1 MILDRMKLLSP
12 FLLLLLQPTSS
23 LYFLI
28 GVGEPKCFVEEMPAN
43 SHAVASY
50 INADWS
56 SAAEDTIAIVVKD
69 IDDAIVHQQSAGI
82 TGRFAF
88 TSSDSGLYQI
98 CVSVKSSNKGLS
110 KKKKSIDNSLKN
122 SRDGVSS
129 ILYFS
134 KNSLLKK
141 QQKEQK
147 EKMENRGEAS
157 HKYKFHLEVQVGEGS
172 RNYADLMKKSHMT
185 EIEVDVVRLTDQMRD
200 VTSEL
205 KYQNTREEEFR
216 NTSESTNSR
225 VMWWSFIQMA
235 FMIISAAFQSYH
247 LKSFFEAKKLR

>member
-1 MILDRMKLLSP
+1 
-12 FLLLLLQPTSS
+12 
-23 LYFLI
+23 
-28 GVGEPKCFVEEMPAN
+28 MPAN
-43 SHAVASY
+43 IHAVASY

-56 SAAEDTIAIVVKD
+56 SAAEDTIAIEVKD
-69 IDDAIVHQQSAGI
+69 IDDAIIHQQSAGI

-88 TSSDSGLYQI
+88 TSGDSGLYQI

-110 KKKKSIDNSLKN
+110 KKKSFNKN
-122 SRDGVSS
+122 SRDDDVS
-129 ILYFS
+129 S
-134 KNSLLKK
+134 KNSFLKK
-141 QQKEQK
+141 QQKEQQ
-147 EKMENRGEAS
+147 EKMKNRGEAS
-157 HKYKFHLEVQVGEGS
+157 HKYKFHFEVQVGEGS

-185 EIEVDVVRLTDQMRD
+185 EIEVDVVQLTDQMRD

-205 KYQNTREEEFR
+205 TYQNTREEEFR